1 MGRNLLKN
9 GYWLIDDDISCLD
22 QLWSFGAIDL
32 IPCKNSVKDSCKVA
46 LIPSPYD
53 SFHAYN
59 KKRRKPFVRDS
70 HRMHTED
77 TPSGRHRCRL
87 MQMTEV
93 DGRHRKHEVENS
105 NWDSLLDKEEVL
117 LFLSLMWHWCITYNL
132 ELITNVYN
140 PCRVYYYFF
149 SVFICM
155 IFCLNVC
162 LCTIFIMPGA
172 HRPEEDGRS
181 PGVVCHHLGTET
193 CTQVLCKCKQMLL
206 GSSQLSSFYCDIF
219 NIHIYHVQIWCNYH
233 FYLLR
238 LEAFRLLSSNYQW
251 NIWCEILS

>member
-1 MGRNLLKN
+1 MVNYYNLSISVVLNYVLFYILDPDNMCHFLKSANTEEMGRNLLKN

-32 IPCKNSVKDSCKVA
+32 ILCKNSVKDSCKVA

-70 HRMHTED
+70 HGMHTED

-105 NWDSLLDKEEVL
+105 N
-117 LFLSLMWHWCITYNL
+117 
-132 ELITNVYN
+132 
-140 PCRVYYYFF
+140 
-149 SVFICM
+149 
-155 IFCLNVC
+155 
-162 LCTIFIMPGA
+162 
-172 HRPEEDGRS
+172 
-181 PGVVCHHLGTET
+181 
-193 CTQVLCKCKQMLL
+193 
-206 GSSQLSSFYCDIF
+206 
-219 NIHIYHVQIWCNYH
+219 
-233 FYLLR
+233 
-238 LEAFRLLSSNYQW
+238 
-251 NIWCEILS
+251 